1 MPSVR
6 TQFSVGLFVIIGMAV
21 VVIFILWLGMVQY
34 FQEGRK
40 YVAFFDESVQG
51 LQKDSS
57 VKYRGVDI
65 GRVDDIRVAP
75 DSRLVQIV
83 LNLREPLQD
92 KDTMVAQI
100 KAVGITGIMFVEL
113 ERIPPGETVSLP
125 KLDFEPS
132 HPVIATKPSEMQQL
146 FTDLYA
152 IMNEIKQVDFKRIA
166 NNVSTTLDNVNQ
178 TLTDAQVQKI
188 SSKIQKTLAA
198 AEELIAPEK
207 WQPIRENIR
216 QASTSMNQ
224 LINKTDQSVVQV
236 SETLATHN
244 KEIAAAIDEFQTAVN
259 NASTMLAAGN
269 ALINTTNRQVTQF
282 HQQLNISLRHLESV
296 SNNLNRLIN
305 DLINQPS
312 RLIFSPP
319 PPPAKALD
327 GQGKSP

>member
-1 MPSVR
+1 MSSVR

-75 DSRLVQIV
+75 DGRLVQIV
-83 LNLREPLQD
+83 LNLREPLQE
-92 KDTMVAQI
+92 KDNMVAQI
-100 KAVGITGIMFVEL
+100 KSVGITGIMFVEL
-113 ERIPPGETVSLP
+113 ERMPPGQRASPP
-125 KLDFEPS
+125 KLDFEPD
-132 HPVIATKPSEMQQL
+132 HPVIATRPSEMQQL

-152 IMNEIKQVDFKRIA
+152 IMNEIKQVDFQQIA
-166 NNVSTTLDNVNQ
+166 NDVSATLDNVNQ
-178 TLTDAQVQKI
+178 TLTNAQVKKI
-188 SSKIQKTLAA
+188 SSKIQKTLTA

-216 QASTSMNQ
+216 QASTNMNR
-224 LINKTDQSVVQV
+224 LIDKTDNSVTQV
-236 SETLATHN
+236 SETLASHN
-244 KEIAAAIDEFQTAVN
+244 KEITAAIDEFQTAVTS
-259 NASTMLAAGN
+259 ASTMLASGN
-269 ALINTTNRQVTQF
+269 ELINTTNRQVTQF
-282 HQQLNISLRHLESV
+282 HQQLNITLRHLESV
-296 SNNLNRLIN
+296 SKNLNRLIN

-319 PPPAKALD
+319 PQPAKALD
-327 GQGKSP
+327 GKGE